1 MEPEDANVLK
11 EDYDITYYLNGG
23 IPSSDLTYNYII
35 EELPLT
41 LDIPEKPGYNFAGWY
56 TESSYQNK
64 ITEINIDNF
73 GDVSLYAKWTKKI
86 DSSYSV
92 EMYPYSTASQM
103 SGNDRMLKGS
113 KAFRIIR
120 IIRCNHII
128 IFGNTDTLRTLV
140 VRGCHIL
147 CIILFPGGWHSRN
160 IYIIGKAESTI
171 L

>member
-1 MEPEDANVLK
+1 MPGNAGWHIRYTVFFK
-11 EDYDITYYLNGG
+11 HSGG
-23 IPSSDLTYNYII
+23 IHKNLRFRLCNLFYITVTKPLQRPRVRMADPDISSIVGKSSKMAVLFHAKSNHIFSG
-35 EELPLT
+35 LFVK
-41 LDIPEKPGYNFAGWY
+41 DI
-56 TESSYQNK
+56 
-64 ITEINIDNF
+64 
-73 GDVSLYAKWTKKI
+73 
-86 DSSYSV
+86 
-92 EMYPYSTASQM
+92 
-103 SGNDRMLKGS
+103 KGS